1 MDILK
6 LYIPIAPF
14 LGKILLELFQR
25 DVVTGNFGPVGELL
39 VTETEHNSSEI
50 VLLRFLQGRLIRLN
64 IRLALRRGLVRLFR
78 SVKMPLLATGA
89 RPILLH

>member
-1 MDILK
+1 MALFHKFLNEIFLEINTRMDILK

-50 VLLRFLQGRLIRLN
+50 VLLRFLQG
-64 IRLALRRGLVRLFR
+64 
-78 SVKMPLLATGA
+78 
-89 RPILLH
+89 